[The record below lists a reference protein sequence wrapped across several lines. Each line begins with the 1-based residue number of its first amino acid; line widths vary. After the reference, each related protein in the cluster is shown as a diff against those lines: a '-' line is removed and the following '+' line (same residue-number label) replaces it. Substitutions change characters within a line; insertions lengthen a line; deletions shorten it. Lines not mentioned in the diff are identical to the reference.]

1 MIEMPDRPGA
11 PVPPR
16 PRPVRHGPVYR
27 GLPRPVR
34 VAAWLAISAILGII
48 IGATFPDALRA
59 LGATAALAPSKLAW
73 YGVRAT
79 GFLAFFAI
87 AGSVIYGLLLSTK
100 LLDAIAHRPVS
111 FALHKDLALA
121 GLALSGLHGLLL
133 LGDHT
138 YAFTPIAIA
147 TPFASPY
154 APAAVATG
162 QLAFYLVAIVTG
174 SFYVRRQI
182 GQRAWRLIHYLT
194 FLGFAGVTAHGI
206 ASGSDS
212 AAPWASWAY
221 LVPVAA
227 VVFLFVYRVVTRVA
241 QRRAGTHPRLIPSA
255 RPDTAGRP
263 SPPRAIAMATPRTD
277 LTRPVAE
284 PPGERTYQQTTTSRT
299 RMTAAARPGPDAR

>member
-1 MIEMPDRPGA
+1 MTEMPERPGG
-11 PVPPR
+11 PVPPAR
-16 PRPVRHGPVYR
+16 PRPVRRGPVYR

-34 VAAWLAISAILGII
+34 VAAWLAISAILGIVI
-48 IGATFPDALRA
+48 AATFPDALRA
-59 LGATAALAPSKLAW
+59 LGATAALAPGRLAW

-79 GFLAFFAI
+79 GFLAYFAI
-87 AGSVIYGLLLSTK
+87 AGSVMYGLLLSTK

-111 FALHKDLALA
+111 FALHKDLALV

-138 YAFTPIAIA
+138 YAFTLVAIAI
-147 TPFASPY
+147 PFASPY

-162 QLAFYLVAIVTG
+162 QLAFYVMAIVTG
-174 SFYVRRQI
+174 SFYVRRRI

-206 ASGSDS
+206 TSGSDT
-212 AAPWASWAY
+212 AASWATWSY

-227 VVFLFVYRVVTRVA
+227 VVFLAVYRVVTGVA
-241 QRRAGTHPRLIPSA
+241 ERRAETRPELVPSA
-255 RPDTAGRP
+255 RPDMAGRP
-263 SPPRAIAMATPRTD
+263 APPRPTAMATPRTV

-284 PPGERTYQQTTTSRT
+284 RSAEHSLQQN
-299 RMTAAARPGPDAR
+299 